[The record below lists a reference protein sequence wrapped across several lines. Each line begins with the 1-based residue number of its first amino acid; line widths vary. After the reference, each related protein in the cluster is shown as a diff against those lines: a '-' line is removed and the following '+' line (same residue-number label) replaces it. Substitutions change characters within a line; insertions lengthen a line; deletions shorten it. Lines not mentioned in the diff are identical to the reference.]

1 MCGARVVAVAAHPV
15 ANAECVPCCPQ
26 GWGVPYKHPHDRS
39 IMTYRGHRVLSTL
52 IRCYF
57 SPPATT
63 GQRFVYSA
71 SQDGIV
77 YVYDAVSGQIVN
89 QLAKYGLGRQGAPVR
104 DVSWHPHLPLL
115 AASAF
120 DGEVA
125 LWTHGTK
132 DPSRSRGGSRAHN
145 GRTLRSRRSWDSD
158 DS

>member
-1 MCGARVVAVAAHPV
+1 
-15 ANAECVPCCPQ
+15 
-26 GWGVPYKHPHDRS
+26 
-39 IMTYRGHRVLSTL
+39 MTYRGHRVLSTL

-132 DPSRSRGGSRAHN
+132 DPSRSRRGSRAHN
-145 GRTLRSRRSWDSD
+145 GRALRSRRSWDSD